1 MPASERGT
9 DPLDPLPKMRK
20 LDEDGKANQS
30 GPAPAANNRSLK
42 EIHMQEQT
50 VAPRTKRKLSASSEE
65 GDKPAKAYRRGS
77 PVNESSTSTL
87 DSSAMKTTSASCGE
101 APLDGAIFN
110 VYPVGST
117 SSESDD
123 NAKTDLTGSGET
135 PCIRQYSIQVPAKR
149 KAEDESCG
157 DSLEVSTKLH
167 TETLIDH
174 SYGRASDLSHDNTVG
189 ATPEEYKESSAKRH
203 KNMSNTDDLKDTLGS
218 KMVSIKFAAK
228 EKDIKEADKQ
238 TFTDNKTIAPCT
250 EVATNKNQSDLTVEA
265 RPLSSDTCCS
275 NGEVHQHSTDDEP
288 RCRNS
293 DLKETATR
301 ETMHNFLQE
310 TLEGE
315 TKTEG
320 DNVSVGS
327 ENVCGEHQE
336 PFFNCT
342 PEEEVLIES
351 CQLGSQSEG
360 NQTIMVSDGNPE
372 SCIEENQIIIESG
385 KNPENYCS
393 EENQTIIKSA
403 KNPENYCS
411 EENQSIIEPGKNPE
425 NYCTEGNQSIMES
438 GKNPQNYRSEEN
450 QTIVESGKNP
460 ENYCSEGSKSI
471 MEPGKN
477 PENYCIEEDQRKI
490 KSRKNPESCP
500 EENQTIIKSGTDLA
514 NYCSEGNQTIIESGK
529 DSANYCIV
537 KNETV
542 IEPGKNPESCIEDNL
557 TIIKSEKN
565 LQRCIEQNLIKLESG
580 KKSES
585 CIEKNLKSAS
595 ESLTEEKEATAIV
608 GNHESQT
615 KEIVTNIECEKVPGG
630 QIEKAFTTEES
641 DKTPEIPV
649 EEHVV
654 KDMLASKETE
664 PTPQKVLVG
673 VYSAEN
679 PFSRSTE
686 NQLEETAISA
696 DLLEK
701 GSAGKPES
709 PSKENITSVDCDGE
723 MYVEKNVTALEE
735 HVRKTL
741 PLSKKS
747 EPTPHKRLIGTHGAE
762 TWFEEKGMEFDRNPG
777 NKPEETTM
785 EASRSCDDLHSM
797 ESDSE
802 PESATRINLAADPDL
817 KSLVEENVTVMED
830 HVRESLQLSRETE
843 PTPHELLIGTHD
855 ADLFGEK
862 HMKFDRNP
870 NNQPQQTTMEA
881 RKSCDSLHEMESD
894 CKPESPTK
902 EHVTP
907 LAPDID
913 SHAEE
918 HLTVIKEH
926 VRESLPLSRE
936 TNPIPHEV
944 LIGSHDAD
952 TWFEEKH
959 MKFDRISENQPHET
973 SKSSD
978 DPPKI
983 ESDGKPHCPTQKN
996 VTSLDP
1002 DINPENQPQETT
1014 MEASKPCDNLH
1025 EMKTDGKPENP
1036 TKEHVTLLDPDIESH
1051 VKENITVIEE
1061 HVRENLPRSRK
1072 TEPTPR
1078 ELLMCTN
1085 DADTLFVE
1093 KHMKFDRI
1101 SENQPQETTIEASK
1115 SSNDLPKMES
1125 DGKPHGI
1132 TQENVTS
1139 LDPDINPENQPQ
1151 EITMEASKPCDDLH
1165 KMKTDSKPESPT
1177 EEHVTLLDPNIE
1189 SHVKENIAVIEEHVG
1204 KSLPLSRETE
1214 PTPHEVLIGT
1224 HDADTLF
1231 VKKHTKSDKKQKNQP
1246 QETIMEA
1253 NKPCDD
1259 LHEMETDGTPECP
1272 TKENV
1277 TSMDPDIESHVEENV
1292 TVLEEHVGESL
1303 PLSRENEPTPHEV
1316 LIGTHD
1322 ADTLFVEK
1330 HTKSDKKQK
1339 NQPQE
1344 TTMEA
1349 YKPCDDLHEM
1359 ETDGKPES
1367 PTKEN
1372 VTSLDPDIES
1382 HVEENVTVMEEHG
1395 GESLPLSRETEP
1407 TPHEI
1412 IIGTHDA
1419 DTLFV
1424 EKHMESDRFP
1434 ENQPQ
1439 ETTIKASKSSDD
1451 LHEMESN
1458 GKPHCPTKENVT
1470 SLDPDRESHV
1480 QEHVTVIEEHVGESL
1495 PLSRETEPTP
1505 HEVLIGT
1512 HDADTLFV
1520 KKHTKSDNK
1529 QKNQPQETTMEANKP
1544 CDDLHEMETDGTPE
1558 SPTKENVTSLGP
1570 DIESHVEENV
1580 TVMEEHVGESLPL
1593 SRETEPTPHEIII
1606 GTHDADTLFV
1616 EKHMES
1622 DRIPENQPQEITI
1635 KASKSSDDLHEME
1648 SNGKPHCPTKENVT
1662 SLDPDREIHV
1672 QEHVTVIEEHVG
1684 ESLPLSRETEPTPH
1698 EVLIGTHDAN
1708 TLFVKKHTK
1717 SDNKQKNQPQETTME
1732 ANKPCDDLHEME
1744 TDGTPE
1750 SPTKENVTSLGPDI
1764 ESHVEENVTVM
1775 EEHVGESLPLSRETE
1790 PTPHEIIIGTHDAD
1804 TLFVE
1809 KHMES
1814 DRIPENQP
1822 QEITIKASKSSD
1834 DLHEMESNGKPHCP
1848 TKENVTSL
1856 DPDRESHMQENVIV
1870 IGEHVRES
1878 LPLSRE
1884 TEPTPHEV
1892 FIGTHDADTLFGEK
1906 HMKSNRIPEN
1916 QPQKTIMEPSKP
1928 SDDLHEMESDGKPES
1943 HSKENLTSVDPD
1955 IESHVG
1961 KNVTVIEKHVTVIEE
1976 HVTEGLSLFKYV
1988 KPLPQEVLVEGS
2000 SEVNQIVTDNEAETA
2015 MVSEAQKS
2023 EENVKEKLSL
2033 LKEHKPQEFFIQS
2046 QIKKQSEGPSEKHLM
2061 ATQPDSNPERQIEE
2075 ITPPPKVLICSVN
2088 TVEDS
2093 QMESIENPESQTEVS
2108 VVIKSTFPGESLS
2121 SSEHKQQQV
2130 PNSFDVVNRTTE
2142 VLTHDTVDEQN
2153 GTMEVSSEC
2162 VTVLV
2167 SPTDVEVTAEGSFD
2181 SQEEINSHNAN
2192 DDTDIPAVEENV
2204 MESVEKEHESFDYS
2218 TALVNK
2224 MSVQAPAATENAKHP
2239 AYLLEANSHS
2249 NIDGTIDVLISER
2262 TESMEHEDYLNLE
2275 HVQENANQ
2283 EIMTNAKI
2291 QEVST
2296 NAQNDLKSCGKE
2308 YVPPPEKQ
2316 QVTTTFAEK
2325 SDRVEVSQN
2334 SPGVPENDSVIAVDF
2349 LVQTAKDVI
2358 MKLPVEALGDISPT
2372 HVEIHTITEDTSSK
2386 ALAEQSQKRLEVAD
2400 THTSPKTQ
2408 TETSQNTKHKDS
2420 PRCDAAQEHQATLAS
2435 NIASTSETQIMQGQ
2449 TEKMTTTLETC
2460 HMTQVENVMTDGSPN
2475 NEENQFKYEAMS
2487 TQEYPHHTSIVEK
2500 RNEKQG
2506 VTKVCASHIADIQ
2519 KFPVVSTNDC
2529 NENKHCVGATDI
2541 EMDLDTLTEEVSK
2554 AEKAHEFIQKGLVVS
2569 SSEEQRVIKEAV
2581 TKSLN
2586 IAESKIEVNLP
2597 AATTALDST
2606 SNPSFAVQSISELP
2620 CLKVDFESVENEGRT
2635 HGIMP
2640 EGPLSDTTVTDT
2652 CIAVINVV
2660 QHINEVEK
2668 ITLTSESQKSITDVG
2683 NAQEEKELDTHLD
2696 PMDVRSKTVEPVEFV
2711 SEDETCKQ
2719 EMNKAKEEDS
2729 FVTTTERS
2737 DITHR
2742 EASESRGIEVLVC
2755 DQSEDS
2761 PTVLHVSDEQS
2772 DTVSQSQIVYEPIS
2786 SPESNAD
2793 GDAVTAVEKQDF
2805 VSMEDTRTAQLMKE
2819 DLFAHES
2826 VVTSK
2831 LQLENEKLTTEEQS
2845 AVETMAVEQSA
2856 TVSEVN
2862 SPSAVIGSSVAINT
2876 TADDFAQEKE
2886 SVSTEPECVV
2896 AAQLCGSLQEDIPA
2910 ISAVEIAAGATERYL
2925 ILEPVLENK
2934 IHFDIV
2940 SQAAAASGLSSPCY
2954 DTVHPD
2960 STFTADVESQTASNG
2975 PQETFLSETDILRNQ
2990 TPAEVSGA
2998 VAEEAGGVTA
3008 PPVEEAAQLIET
3020 PDHFLQPQQC
3030 GDSDFALQEVQILE
3044 DMEIGREIVV
3054 ADEEDGCINI
3064 IENTDETIE
3073 IPPLQ
3078 KTEERLSDKKEDE
3091 GASKTNNL
3099 TEKDDT
3105 KKSREV
3111 EKPKKQEMN
3120 TQARTKA
3127 RLAALAEQ
3135 KAAAMKKAA
3144 NKQQL
3149 NLLALCQE
3157 IAEDIATDSML
3168 LKRIEE
3174 EKQAAAKG
3182 EASKK
3187 ENPAVSTQEAA
3198 TTDVKTPT
3206 ESESSS
3212 ALMTPAE
3219 KTPAVQPS
3227 AAESKP
3233 SEDPPKRRFFISQV
3247 MVPLKVHEKK
3257 KLTRY
3262 QRLRQVELQ
3271 REKMSWARM
3280 KKMKTDQA
3288 NQLFSDMNWQGSM
3301 FTPALSVNAVSTDA
3315 APKDSSSSP
3324 PSPVSSSIPTTP
3336 KPEVPEAETQKCE
3349 TDKEEPPKVEA
3360 SKAKLD
3366 VKTDLTKTETPQTEP
3381 AKAENTRIT
3390 RQSKAQAS
3398 KVTPTPAP
3406 SPKVTRSSTRRSL
3419 PAVPPPM
3426 PNGLKATKPK
3436 PVEYKP
3442 YKPRPR
3448 YSFDDFELD
3457 DDPLPAPPKKSIPPF
3472 RTCQVSSQPSTL
3484 AQCKPTLPAKPL
3496 QPPNQSKPKPSI
3508 AACGQISVQS
3518 KSVISTTAQS
3528 KPSSSSP
3535 GPQHAGAT
3543 APITQALV
3551 KAALSNPAQ
3560 SKASVPTTP
3569 QTKSASASSQSQ
3581 SAASVSPQ
3589 FKAGNAAAP
3598 SRPST
3603 ASNTTQAK
3611 PSGPKV
3617 DVDPGPSETPPAQS
3631 ATDAEIKVAAGLHS
3645 ACSPPSKES
3654 SDQSNVQRCEEK
3666 PTASGVDQCPQ
3677 TKSVKRAQGTLE
3689 RPCQDGPVKQQDGE
3703 TPLSDACL
3711 QREVK
3716 KLKEADKDGTQT
3728 IIDAGQKHFG
3738 AVACSVCGMLYSAAH
3753 PEDESQHLLFH
3764 NQFIS
3769 AVKYVGWK
3777 KERILG
3783 EFPDG
3788 KIILVLP
3795 DDPKYALK
3803 KVEEIREMVDN
3814 DLGFQQVETKCPSQT
3829 KTFLFITNDKKVA
3842 GCLIAEH
3849 IQEAYRVIEE
3859 TAPGVSE
3866 GEKVMFERQRAWC
3879 CSTTAEPAL
3888 CGISRIWVVSMMRRR
3903 SIASRLVE
3911 CLRNNFIYGS
3921 YLSKDEIAFSDPTPD
3936 GKLFATKYFGTSQF
3950 LVYNFVS
3957 GTHSSQPKTVSV

>member
-87 DSSAMKTTSASCGE
+87 DSSAMKATSASCGE
-101 APLDGAIFN
+101 VPLDGAIFN

-123 NAKTDLTGSGET
+123 NAKTDLTGSGDT
-135 PCIRQYSIQVPAKR
+135 PCIRQYSNQVPAKR
-149 KAEDESCG
+149 KAEDESCC

-167 TETLIDH
+167 TETPIDH
-174 SYGRASDLSHDNTVG
+174 SYGRASDLSHDNTAG
-189 ATPEEYKESSAKRH
+189 ATAEEYKESSSKRH
-203 KNMSNTDDLKDTLGS
+203 KNMSNTDNLKDTLGS
-218 KMVSIKFAAK
+218 ETVSLKFAAK

-238 TFTDNKTIAPCT
+238 MFTDNKTIAPCA
-250 EVATNKNQSDLTVEA
+250 EVVTNKNQSDLTVEA
-265 RPLSSDTCCS
+265 RPLSSATCCS

-301 ETMHNFLQE
+301 ETMHNFLQK

-336 PFFNCT
+336 PFFNCS
-342 PEEEVLIES
+342 PEEVLIES

-372 SCIEENQIIIESG
+372 SCIEENQTIIESG
-385 KNPENYCS
+385 KNPENYCR
-393 EENQTIIKSA
+393 EENQTIIESA

-411 EENQSIIEPGKNPE
+411 EENQSIIESGKNPE
-425 NYCTEGNQSIMES
+425 NYCSEGYQSIMES
-438 GKNPQNYRSEEN
+438 GKNPPNNRSEEN

-460 ENYCSEGSKSI
+460 ENYCSEGNQSI

-490 KSRKNPESCP
+490 KSRKNPESCT
-500 EENQTIIKSGTDLA
+500 EENQTIIESGTDLA
-514 NYCSEGNQTIIESGK
+514 NYCSEGKQTITESRK
-529 DSANYCIV
+529 NPENYCIE

-542 IEPGKNPESCIEDNL
+542 IEPEKNPESCIEDNL
-557 TIIKSEKN
+557 TIIKSKKN
-565 LQRCIEQNLIKLESG
+565 PESCIEENLIKLESG

-585 CIEKNLKSAS
+585 CNEKNLKSAS
-595 ESLTEEKEATAIV
+595 ESLTEEKEAIAID
-608 GNHESQT
+608 GHHESQA

-630 QIEKAFTTEES
+630 QIVKAFTTEES

-649 EEHVV
+649 EDHVV

-664 PTPQKVLVG
+664 PTPQQVLVG

-709 PSKENITSVDCDGE
+709 PTKENTTSVDCDGE

-747 EPTPHKRLIGTHGAE
+747 EPTPHKRLTGTHGAE
-762 TWFEEKGMEFDRNPG
+762 TWFEEKGMECDRNPE
-777 NKPEETTM
+777 NKPEETAM

-797 ESDSE
+797 ESDSK

-817 KSLVEENVTVMED
+817 KSLVEENVPVMEN

-855 ADLFGEK
+855 TDLFGEK

-870 NNQPQQTTMEA
+870 KNQPQQTTTEA
-881 RKSCDSLHEMESD
+881 RKSCDNLHEMESD

-902 EHVTP
+902 ENVTP
-907 LAPDID
+907 LDPDID

-918 HLTVIKEH
+918 NVTVIKEH
-926 VRESLPLSRE
+926 VKESLPLSRE
-936 TNPIPHEV
+936 TNPISYEV

-952 TWFEEKH
+952 TLFEEKH
-959 MKFDRISENQPHET
+959 MKFDRVSENQPHET
-973 SKSSD
+973 TIEASKSSD

-983 ESDGKPHCPTQKN
+983 ESDGKSHCPIQKN

-1002 DINPENQPQETT
+1002 DMNPENQPQETT
-1014 MEASKPCDNLH
+1014 MEASKPRDDLH
-1025 EMKTDGKPENP
+1025 EMKTDGKPESP
-1036 TKEHVTLLDPDIESH
+1036 TKEHVTLLDADIESH
-1051 VKENITVIEE
+1051 VKENKTVIEE
-1061 HVRENLPRSRK
+1061 HVRENLPRSREA
-1072 TEPTPR
+1072 EPTPR
-1078 ELLMCTN
+1078 ELLIGTT

-1093 KHMKFDRI
+1093 KHMNFDRI
-1101 SENQPQETTIEASK
+1101 SENQPQETT
-1115 SSNDLPKMES
+1115 
-1125 DGKPHGI
+1125 
-1132 TQENVTS
+1132 
-1139 LDPDINPENQPQ
+1139 
-1151 EITMEASKPCDDLH
+1151 MEASKPYDDLH
-1165 KMKTDSKPESPT
+1165 EMKTDGKPESPT

-1189 SHVKENIAVIEEHVG
+1189 SHVKENIAVIEEDVKKNLPRSRDSQPTPRELLIGTHDADTLFVEKHTKSDKNQKNQPQETTMEANKACDDLHEMETDCKPESPTKENVTSLDPDIESHVEENVTVIEEHVG
-1204 KSLPLSRETE
+1204 ESLPLSRETE
-1214 PTPHEVLIGT
+1214 PAPHEVLIGT

-1246 QETIMEA
+1246 QETTLEA
-1253 NKPCDD
+1253 NKA
-1259 LHEMETDGTPECP
+1259 
-1272 TKENV
+1272 
-1277 TSMDPDIESHVEENV
+1277 S
-1292 TVLEEHVGESL
+1292 
-1303 PLSRENEPTPHEV
+1303 
-1316 LIGTHD
+1316 
-1322 ADTLFVEK
+1322 
-1330 HTKSDKKQK
+1330 
-1339 NQPQE
+1339 
-1344 TTMEA
+1344 
-1349 YKPCDDLHEM
+1349 DDLHEM

-1382 HVEENVTVMEEHG
+1382 HVEENVTVMEEHV

-1407 TPHEI
+1407 TTHEI
-1412 IIGTHDA
+1412 LIGTHDA

-1424 EKHMESDRFP
+1424 EKHMESDRIP

-1439 ETTIKASKSSDD
+1439 ETTVEASKSSDDLPKMESDGKPHCTTQENVTSLDPDINPENQPQEITMEASKPCEDLHKIKTDRKPESPTEEHVTLLDPNIESYVKENIAVIEEDVGKNLPRSRETQPTPHEVLTGTHDADTLFVEKHTKSDKNLKNQPQETTMEANKPCDDLHEMETDCKLESPTKENVTSLDPDIESHVEENVTVIEEHVGERLPLSRETQPTPHELLTGTHDADTLFVEKHTKSDKNLKNQPQETTMEANKPCEDLHEMETGGKPESPTKENVTSLDPDIESHVEENVTVMEEHVGESLPLSRETQPTPHEILIGTHDADTLFVEKHMESDRIPENQPRETTIKASKSSDD

-1470 SLDPDRESHV
+1470 SLD
-1480 QEHVTVIEEHVGESL
+1480 T
-1495 PLSRETEPTP
+1495 
-1505 HEVLIGT
+1505 
-1512 HDADTLFV
+1512 
-1520 KKHTKSDNK
+1520 
-1529 QKNQPQETTMEANKP
+1529 
-1544 CDDLHEMETDGTPE
+1544 
-1558 SPTKENVTSLGP
+1558 
-1570 DIESHVEENV
+1570 
-1580 TVMEEHVGESLPL
+1580 
-1593 SRETEPTPHEIII
+1593 
-1606 GTHDADTLFV
+1606 
-1616 EKHMES
+1616 
-1622 DRIPENQPQEITI
+1622 
-1635 KASKSSDDLHEME
+1635 
-1648 SNGKPHCPTKENVT
+1648 
-1662 SLDPDREIHV
+1662 
-1672 QEHVTVIEEHVG
+1672 
-1684 ESLPLSRETEPTPH
+1684 
-1698 EVLIGTHDAN
+1698 
-1708 TLFVKKHTK
+1708 
-1717 SDNKQKNQPQETTME
+1717 
-1732 ANKPCDDLHEME
+1732 
-1744 TDGTPE
+1744 
-1750 SPTKENVTSLGPDI
+1750 
-1764 ESHVEENVTVM
+1764 
-1775 EEHVGESLPLSRETE
+1775 
-1790 PTPHEIIIGTHDAD
+1790 
-1804 TLFVE
+1804 
-1809 KHMES
+1809 
-1814 DRIPENQP
+1814 
-1822 QEITIKASKSSD
+1822 
-1834 DLHEMESNGKPHCP
+1834 
-1848 TKENVTSL
+1848 
-1856 DPDRESHMQENVIV
+1856 DRESHMQENVIV
-1870 IGEHVRES
+1870 TGEHVRES

-1906 HMKSNRIPEN
+1906 HMKSDRIPEN
-1916 QPQKTIMEPSKP
+1916 QPQETIMEPSKP
-1928 SDDLHEMESDGKPES
+1928 SDDLHEMEFDGKPES
-1943 HSKENLTSVDPD
+1943 PTKVNLTSVYPD
-1955 IESHVG
+1955 IESHVE
-1961 KNVTVIEKHVTVIEE
+1961 KKLTVIEKHVTVIEE
-1976 HVTEGLSLFKYV
+1976 HVKEGLSLFKDV

-2000 SEVNQIVTDNEAETA
+2000 SEVNLIVTDNEAETA

-2023 EENVKEKLSL
+2023 EENVTEKLSL

-2046 QIKKQSEGPSEKHLM
+2046 QIKKQSEGPSEKYIM
-2061 ATQPDSNPERQIEE
+2061 ATQPDSNPERQTEE

-2121 SSEHKQQQV
+2121 SSEHKQEQV
-2130 PNSFDVVNRTTE
+2130 PNSFDVNRTTE

-2204 MESVEKEHESFDYS
+2204 MESVEKENESFDYS
-2218 TALVNK
+2218 TALMNK
-2224 MSVQAPAATENAKHP
+2224 MSVQASTATENAKHP

-2283 EIMTNAKI
+2283 EMMTNAKI

-2296 NAQNDLKSCGKE
+2296 NAQNDLKSCGNE
-2308 YVPPPEKQ
+2308 YLPPPEKP

-2325 SDRVEVSQN
+2325 SDTVEVGQN
-2334 SPGVPENDSVIAVDF
+2334 SPGVPENYSVFAVDF
-2349 LVQTAKDVI
+2349 QVQTAKDVI

-2372 HVEIHTITEDTSSK
+2372 HVEIHTITGDTSSK
-2386 ALAEQSQKRLEVAD
+2386 ALAEKSHKRLEVAD
-2400 THTSPKTQ
+2400 THLSPKTQ

-2435 NIASTSETQIMQGQ
+2435 KIANTSETQIMQGQ
-2449 TEKMTTTLETC
+2449 TEKMTTALETC
-2460 HMTQVENVMTDGSPN
+2460 HMTHVENVMTDGSPN

-2506 VTKVCASHIADIQ
+2506 VTKVCTSYTADIQ
-2519 KFPVVSTNDC
+2519 KFTVVSTNDC

-2541 EMDLDTLTEEVSK
+2541 EMDLETLTEKVSK
-2554 AEKAHEFIQKGLVVS
+2554 AEKAHEFIQKGPVVS
-2569 SSEEQRVIKEAV
+2569 SSEEQKVIKEVV

-2586 IAESKIEVNLP
+2586 IAVSKVEVNLP
-2597 AATTALDST
+2597 AATEALDST
-2606 SNPSFAVQSISELP
+2606 SNPFFAVQSISELP

-2635 HGIMP
+2635 HGIIP

-2652 CIAVINVV
+2652 CNAVINVV
-2660 QHINEVEK
+2660 QHVNEVEK
-2668 ITLTSESQKSITDVG
+2668 ITLTNESQKSIADVG
-2683 NAQEEKELDTHLD
+2683 NTQEEKELDTHLD

-2719 EMNKAKEEDS
+2719 EISKAKEEDS

-2742 EASESRGIEVLVC
+2742 EASGSRGGEVLVC

-2761 PTVLHVSDEQS
+2761 PTVFNVSDEQS

-2805 VSMEDTRTAQLMKE
+2805 VSMEDTQTAQLMKE

-2831 LQLENEKLTTEEQS
+2831 SQLENEKLTTEEQS

-2886 SVSTEPECVV
+2886 SVSTEPECVL
-2896 AAQLCGSLQEDIPA
+2896 AAQLCGPLQEDIPA
-2910 ISAVEIAAGATERYL
+2910 ISAVEIAAGTTERYL

-2954 DTVHPD
+2954 DNVHPD

-2975 PQETFLSETDILRNQ
+2975 PQETFLSETDILQSQ

-3008 PPVEEAAQLIET
+3008 PPVEETAQLIET
-3020 PDHFLQPQQC
+3020 PDNFLQPQQC

-3054 ADEEDGCINI
+3054 ADEGDGYINI
-3064 IENTDETIE
+3064 IENTDETIP

-3078 KTEERLSDKKEDE
+3078 KTEERLSDKKENE

-3105 KKSREV
+3105 KKTREV

-3187 ENPAVSTQEAA
+3187 ENPAVSMQESA

-3247 MVPLKVHEKK
+3247 TVPLKVHEKK

-3288 NQLFSDMNWQGSM
+3288 NQMLSDMNWQASM
-3301 FTPALSVNAVSTDA
+3301 FTPALSVNVVSTDA

-3324 PSPVSSSIPTTP
+3324 PSPVSSSISTTP

-3457 DDPLPAPPKKSIPPF
+3457 DDPLPAPPKKSIPPS
-3472 RTCQVSSQPSTL
+3472 RTCQVSSQSSTL

-3535 GPQHAGAT
+3535 RAT
-3543 APITQALV
+3543 TPITQALV

-3560 SKASVPTTP
+3560 SKASVPTTL
-3569 QTKSASASSQSQ
+3569 QTKSASAFSQSQ

-3589 FKAGNAAAP
+3589 LKAGNAAAP

-3611 PSGPKV
+3611 PSGPKL

-3654 SDQSNVQRCEEK
+3654 SDQSNVQQCEEK

-3677 TKSVKRAQGTLE
+3677 TKSVKRAQETLE

-3829 KTFLFITNDKKVA
+3829 KTFLFISNDKKVA

-3859 TAPGVSE
+3859 TAPGISE